1 MIKTYYKNPYAET
14 SPTDPLTAL
23 NIVKTLQ
30 RNEFSQWLGQM
41 QLHHSNSMF
50 AQFKALA
57 GLISIFFRFF
67 FLCCFQPGQP
77 LVYLQLNP
85 NTIIRMRKKM

>member
-1 MIKTYYKNPYAET
+1 MQKEIL
-14 SPTDPLTAL
+14 TDVLLLL

-50 AQFKALA
+50 
-57 GLISIFFRFF
+57 
-67 FLCCFQPGQP
+67 C
-77 LVYLQLNP
+77 
-85 NTIIRMRKKM
+85 TI

>member
-1 MIKTYYKNPYAET
+1 MQKEIL
-14 SPTDPLTAL
+14 TDVLLLL

-57 GLISIFFRFF
+57 GSLVSFFFRFF
-67 FLCCFQPGQP
+67 FFSSFQPG
-77 LVYLQLNP
+77 
-85 NTIIRMRKKM
+85 